1 MNYFFIIIAGTL
13 GGLAILA
20 LVKWFPR
27 HLEREEAIWQ
37 AEWLQLSERSLPPA
51 EPRLRSS
58 KLQLTFEALVVICLG
73 IVVAASFAGGAGW
86 SLQVGFSILFGWSL
100 IALAMIDARIR
111 LLPDKIIFPMLWLGL
126 LIQTI
131 PDPANIGLERAVW
144 GTAAGYLLLWVPAQ
158 LFQLLRNVEAVGH
171 GDFKLMALIGAWMG
185 PDSLLWTLL
194 AGSTAA
200 VIYYLAR
207 GGSRHTEFPF
217 GPWLI
222 AAALGQIVF
231 TAVYR

>member
-1 MNYFFIIIAGTL
+1 MNYFLIFIAGTL

-20 LVKWFPR
+20 LVRWFPR

-37 AEWLQLSERSLPPA
+37 AEWLQLSELSLPPV
-51 EPRLRSS
+51 EPTVGPS
-58 KLQLTFEALVVICLG
+58 KLRLTLEALVALCLG

-126 LIQTI
+126 LIQTV
-131 PDPANIGLERAVW
+131 PELSSIGLERAVW
-144 GTAAGYLLLWVPAQ
+144 GAAAGYLLLWVPAK
-158 LFQLLRNVEAVGH
+158 LFQLARNVEAVGH

-185 PDSLLWTLL
+185 PDSLAWTLL
-194 AGSTAA
+194 AGSAAA

-207 GGSRHTEFPF
+207 GADRRTEFPF

-222 AAALGQIVF
+222 AAALGQLLF
-231 TAVYR
+231 TAGYR